1 MKISKQRLKEI
12 IKEEMSNISEEPV
25 TDIAEANGGELDRE
39 ALELK
44 IEELENLIRSNYH
57 RSALN
62 DERIVNLAIKLEID
76 VLDLGGREGPE

>member
-1 MKISKQRLKEI
+1 MKITKQRLKEI
-12 IKEEMSNISEEPV
+12 IKEELSNTLDKPATGITEESGFAP
-25 TDIAEANGGELDRE
+25 DRE

-62 DERIVNLAIKLEID
+62 DERIVNLAIKLGID
-76 VLDLGGREGPE
+76 VLDLGGREGSE

>member
-1 MKISKQRLKEI
+1 MKITKQRLKEI
-12 IKEEMSNISEEPV
+12 IKEEISNISEEPV
-25 TDIAEANGGELDRE
+25 TDIAEANGGEADRE

-44 IEELENLIRSNYH
+44 IKELENLIRSNYH

-62 DERIVNLAIKLEID
+62 DERIVKLAHELNID